1 MMKTLTSVLAAML
14 LSLAAPFS
22 FAQSPTPDDAQI
34 AGIVVAANQVDID
47 NGKLAEKSG
56 ISKDVKDFAKMM
68 VTSHTQ
74 INKQAEELVK
84 KLKVKPADSD
94 TSKTLKEGGKATADK
109 LKKLKGAEFDKA
121 YIDNEVTYHQSVI
134 DTVDK
139 SLIPNAKN
147 PELKNMLVNTRP
159 TFVAHLEQAKK
170 IQSSMK

>member
-1 MMKTLTSVLAAML
+1 MMKSVLVASTAAL
-14 LSLAAPFS
+14 LWLAAPFAQ
-22 FAQSPTPDDAQI
+22 AQSAPDDAQI

-47 NGKLAEKSG
+47 AGKLAEKSG
-56 ISKDVKDFAKMM
+56 SSKDVKDFAKMM

-74 INKQAEELVK
+74 VNKQAEELVK
-84 KLKVKPADSD
+84 KLKVKPADSE
-94 TSKTLKEGGKATADK
+94 TSKSLKQGGEANVDK
-109 LKKLKGAEFDKA
+109 LKKLKGKEFDKA
-121 YIDNEVTYHQSVI
+121 YIDNEVTYHQTVI

-170 IQSSMK
+170 IQSAMK

>member
-1 MMKTLTSVLAAML
+1 MKNWLKVFAESLLLVAAQL
-14 LSLAAPFS
+14 VP
-22 FAQSPTPDDAQI
+22 AQSSSPDDAQI

-47 NGKLAEKSG
+47 AGKLAEKSG
-56 ISKDVKDFAKMM
+56 SSKDVKDFAKMM

-74 INKQAEELVK
+74 VNKQAGDLVK
-84 KLKVKPADSD
+84 KLKVKPADSE
-94 TSKTLKEGGKATADK
+94 TSKTLKEGGEANLDK
-109 LKKLKGAEFDKA
+109 LKKLRGKEFDKA
-121 YIDNEVTYHQSVI
+121 YMDNEVAYHQTVI

-147 PELKNMLVNTRP
+147 PELKSMLVSTRP

>member
-1 MMKTLTSVLAAML
+1 MAKMWRPKPPSTC
-14 LSLAAPFS
+14 
-22 FAQSPTPDDAQI
+22 QSGSTGTNWPLRRASC
-34 AGIVVAANQVDID
+34 
-47 NGKLAEKSG
+47 AEKSG
-56 ISKDVKDFAKMM
+56 SSKEVKDFAKMM

-74 INKQAEELVK
+74 INKQAEALVK

-94 TSKTLKEGGKATADK
+94 TSKTLKEGGQATADK
-109 LKKLKGAEFDKA
+109 LKKLKGKEFDKA

-147 PELKNMLVNTRP
+147 PELKDMLVNARP